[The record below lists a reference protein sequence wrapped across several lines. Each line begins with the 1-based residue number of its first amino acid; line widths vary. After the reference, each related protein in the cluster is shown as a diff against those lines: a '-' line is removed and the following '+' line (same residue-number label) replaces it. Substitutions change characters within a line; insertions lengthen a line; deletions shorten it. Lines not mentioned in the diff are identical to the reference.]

1 MKTVSLDKFKRNR
14 TLRLIKIA
22 FGGKNGTSTNK
33 GQKKRSWDF

>member
-14 TLRLIKIA
+14 TLRLIKKA

-33 GQKKRSWDF
+33 GTKKRS